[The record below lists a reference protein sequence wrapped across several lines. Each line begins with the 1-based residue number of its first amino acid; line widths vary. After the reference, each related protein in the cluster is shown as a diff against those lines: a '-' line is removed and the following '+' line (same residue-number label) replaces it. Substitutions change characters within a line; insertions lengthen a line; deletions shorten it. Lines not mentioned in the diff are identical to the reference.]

1 MRRLA
6 IGLACVTLAVGCL
19 SDHDDSYRG
28 AGLQPATLPDN
39 EVARAYRAAIGGAF
53 DLRDPS
59 LSILIDPV
67 LLPRSQGLAGGDTMP
82 PSLQSALVRLGV
94 SKGTCRI
101 PIQAKGPPLVCRA
114 ERPGYVVRFSA
125 PLASRA
131 IGDTVQVYLVAQQYA
146 IPGGPVEQRLR
157 FERAYQLVRSN
168 GNWRA
173 IGEARLPQP

>member
-1 MRRLA
+1 MRSFA
-6 IGLACVTLAVGCL
+6 IGLACAILAAGCAPG
-19 SDHDDSYRG
+19 SDDSYRG

-53 DLRDPS
+53 DLREPS
-59 LSILIDPV
+59 LSILVDPV

-82 PSLQSALVRLGV
+82 PSVQSALVRLGV

-101 PIQAKGPPLVCRA
+101 PLEAKGPPLVCRA

-131 IGDTVQVYLVAQQYA
+131 IGDTVQVYLVTQQYA

-173 IGEARLPQP
+173 IGEARLAQP